1 MKTDSIYPCCNKRV
15 PDYLITFS
23 VAGEQ
28 KTYRVCKECSKLDYF
43 KQFVISKTPFGTEEV
58 N

>member
-1 MKTDSIYPCCNKRV
+1 MKTDNIFSCCDEK
-15 PDYLITFS
+15 PEYLIAFS

-28 KTYRVCKECSKLDYF
+28 KTYRVCKECSKIDCF
-43 KQFVISKTPFGTEEV
+43 KQFVISKIPFNVEGV